1 MTTDKVF
8 YDSFISGIKLR
19 EYLKYYTSA
28 FQLWLEIESSLNFFE
43 EASFCIYSSD
53 FFVYSWSLLYHLKLS
68 VFDVISMYLRGQI
81 TVLNLQFNVP
91 CGNNTLVEYLF
102 IAALRSSLFF
112 HVVHTLAANFF
123 SIVGFVQSGFCVISL
138 QLSFF

>member
-53 FFVYSWSLLYHLKLS
+53 FFAI
-68 VFDVISMYLRGQI
+68 IS
-81 TVLNLQFNVP
+81 P
-91 CGNNTLVEYLF
+91 
-102 IAALRSSLFF
+102 
-112 HVVHTLAANFF
+112 
-123 SIVGFVQSGFCVISL
+123 
-138 QLSFF
+138 